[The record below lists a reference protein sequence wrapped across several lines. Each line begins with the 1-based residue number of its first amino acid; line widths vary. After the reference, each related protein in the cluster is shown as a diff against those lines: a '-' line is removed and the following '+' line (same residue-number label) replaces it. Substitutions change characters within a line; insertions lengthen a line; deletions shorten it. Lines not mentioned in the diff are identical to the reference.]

1 MSRLMDM
8 LVRMGQARGNG
19 RDIFAIITA
28 NMGTTYPGTNEFP
41 LDDFGD
47 IISSIHRQ
55 DPVQTGETSVG
66 DMTNCLRETSDYLL
80 DGERGLEKL
89 YQQVERRKGF

>member
-1 MSRLMDM
+1 MEM
-8 LVRMGQARGNG
+8 LVRMASARGNG
-19 RDIFAIITA
+19 SDIFATITA
-28 NMGTTYPGTNEFP
+28 NLGGTYPGTNEFP
-41 LDDFGD
+41 LGDFGG
-47 IISSIHRQ
+47 IISKIHRQ

-80 DGERGLEKL
+80 DDERGLEKL